1 MIVLTP
7 RVIRATRIYVR
18 QNLTV
23 NLDRQTVLKAKVLA
37 ARRGTSIS
45 ALLGE
50 QIEALVDRDETYERA
65 KTQAL
70 TFLDKGF
77 HLGGERVA
85 DREELHER

>member
-1 MIVLTP
+1 
-7 RVIRATRIYVR
+7 VR

-23 NLDRQTVLKAKVLA
+23 NLDRETVLKAKVLA

-45 ALLGE
+45 ALLGQ

-65 KTQAL
+65 KAQAL
-70 TFLDKGF
+70 AFLDKGF

-85 DREELHER
+85 DREQLHER